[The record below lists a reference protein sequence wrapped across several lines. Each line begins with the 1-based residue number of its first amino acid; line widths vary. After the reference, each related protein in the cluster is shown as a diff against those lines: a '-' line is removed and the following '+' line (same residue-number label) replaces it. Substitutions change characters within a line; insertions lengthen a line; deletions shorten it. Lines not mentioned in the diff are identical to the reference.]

1 MAVGNPLGAV
11 CLFDGDNPRT
21 FTGKARETISGGQF
35 VYVSGADSTAQV
47 GSQAASF
54 ADGDLEIAL
63 CDKWGMCNGMAL
75 TNAGSEGVVTIAR
88 RGDFLVKAGGAISGG
103 MLVTNLTLPDA
114 VLGLATTA
122 VGSGYIG
129 IIGRA
134 LTNAG
139 SEDYCLVSL
148 NL

>member
-1 MAVGNPLGAV
+1 MAVGNALGAV
-11 CLFDGDNPRT
+11 CVWDSENPRT

-35 VYVSGADSTAQV
+35 VYVSGADATAQV
-47 GSQAASF
+47 GSQIASF
-54 ADGDLEIAL
+54 KSSDLEIAIK
-63 CDKWGMCNGMAL
+63 DKYELCNGMAL
-75 TNAGSEGVVTIAR
+75 NNAGSEGWVTVAR

-103 MLVTNLTLPDA
+103 QLLSCDEDCVKA
-114 VLGLATTA
+114 ISSTA
-122 VGSGYIG
+122 VGSEMIGY
-129 IIGRA
+129 IGRA